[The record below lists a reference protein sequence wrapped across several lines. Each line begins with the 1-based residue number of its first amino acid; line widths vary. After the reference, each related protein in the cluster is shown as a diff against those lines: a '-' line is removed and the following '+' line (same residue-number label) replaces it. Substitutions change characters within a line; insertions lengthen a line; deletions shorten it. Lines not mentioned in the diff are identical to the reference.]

1 MNTEQ
6 SGASD
11 LRIPLLSIPS
21 PSASRHSRDN
31 SGGLEDFS
39 SCLDRFS
46 DDRGRDRAGQPSTV
60 SDVESGRTSASA
72 SSEEIEDDDSCD
84 FTELTGSDDLNLS
97 GTASIEDGPVN
108 PNDEAPLPVTD
119 THPRAGDRLQSDGSE
134 AVMRASAKDAPKLA
148 KEAAGSD
155 AKASPA
161 TVASGKAGDAMVAR
175 VAILPSNAAGQQL
188 RAAPAV
194 VADVGNRV
202 GKDRPMP
209 GQGVKQVL
217 PGANAARDVESP
229 AAKPPTK
236 PVVGPAKE
244 PKAMV
249 LTEQKTVSVQA
260 GGARAV
266 AIQDPIE
273 QSATTQPIESG
284 KPPVLVSAEA
294 VPVASSGNPKP
305 PAQTG
310 PKGNIPNLGSALSSG
325 TAQKDAKA
333 TGVSVNLPNGAK
345 PSVVDVHSAGKGL
358 ELGKNPEMNATP
370 AEVLSKET
378 GALFQRGDIRD
389 VGQSHPSAKQPL
401 SNTSRN
407 AFGNPPEATAQFLK
421 ETLASGS
428 KPTADASA
436 NAAQLVGK
444 KVVPVPAPG
453 AGNGQSLVNEPIVK
467 GSDFR
472 WMLDGTPDAL
482 ESPSMMS
489 TSNRDLSIPMK
500 GSLFSQSS
508 RLDGSD
514 AFLASNRS
522 GWSGDSSSGRNEG
535 NESGGSHPETGS
547 QSRDALPS
555 AYRDVAKGVASAES
569 AETRSSMGS
578 QASGNAAER
587 AAASQVSVQVVNQI
601 VQHLERMRQAEKNH
615 VRVVLSDDGANRL
628 TADIRMVGGRIQASF
643 EGNADAMAQIRKEW
657 EIIRDH
663 AQELGVAL
671 DEPEYLSD
679 PWSGEDSILFPVA
692 GPSGDENPSVIQH
705 NNQSVR
711 PVYKTAAA
719 GSSGPVHLYA

>member
-1 MNTEQ
+1 MNTQ
-6 SGASD
+6 QSGVSGASD
-11 LRIPLLSIPS
+11 LRVPLLSIPS
-21 PSASRHSRDN
+21 PSASRHSRDG

-46 DDRGRDRAGQPSTV
+46 HDRGRDRAGQPPA
-60 SDVESGRTSASA
+60 TSNGDSAGTA
-72 SSEEIEDDDSCD
+72 SSAASVELEEADDYD
-84 FTELTGSDDLNLS
+84 FSELSLSDDLNLS
-97 GTASIEDGPVN
+97 ATASDGAGPVN
-108 PNDEAPLPVTD
+108 PDDGAPVSVPD
-119 THPRAGDRLQSDGSE
+119 NHPKSADCSQSDGSE
-134 AVMRASAKDAPKLA
+134 AAMRASATDAPKSA
-148 KEAAGSD
+148 KDAAGSD
-155 AKASPA
+155 VKA
-161 TVASGKAGDAMVAR
+161 ASGKEGDAMDAK
-175 VAILPSNAAGQQL
+175 VAILPSNAAGRPVRTGQG
-188 RAAPAV
+188 V
-194 VADVGNRV
+194 VTDVGKKV
-202 GKDRPMP
+202 GKEGLMP
-209 GQGVKQVL
+209 GQGSKQVL
-217 PGANAARDVESP
+217 PGAKAARDVESP
-229 AAKPPTK
+229 AVKQPTI
-236 PVVGPAKE
+236 PVADSAKE
-244 PKAMV
+244 AKAMMH
-249 LTEQKTVSVQA
+249 TEQKTVSVQA
-260 GGARAV
+260 GGAKV
-266 AIQDPIE
+266 ATIQDPIE
-273 QSATTQPIESG
+273 KSGTTQPIESG
-284 KPPVLVSAEA
+284 KSPVLASAETETG
-294 VPVASSGNPKP
+294 ASSRNPKT

-310 PKGNIPNLGSALSSG
+310 LKGNIPTQGAALSSG
-325 TAQKDAKA
+325 TSQKDAKA
-333 TGVSVNLPNGAK
+333 IDVPVKAPNGAK
-345 PSVVDVHSAGKGL
+345 PPVVDVQNAGKGL
-358 ELGKNPEMNATP
+358 ESGKNPEIAANP
-370 AEVLSKET
+370 AEVLPKGTE
-378 GALFQRGDIRD
+378 ALFQRGDVRD
-389 VGQSHPSAKQPL
+389 VGQRHPYTKQPM

-407 AFGNPPEATAQFLK
+407 TPGNPPEATNQVLK

-428 KPTADASA
+428 KPVADASA

-444 KVVPVPAPG
+444 KVAPVPAAG
-453 AGNGQSLVNEPIVK
+453 LGNGQSLVNEPLVK
-467 GSDFR
+467 GSDSR

-482 ESPSMMS
+482 ETSSMMS

-522 GWSGDSSSGRNEG
+522 GWSGDSSSGRNDG

-569 AETRSSMGS
+569 AETRGSMGA

-615 VRVVLSDDGANRL
+615 VRVVLGDDGANRL

-643 EGNADAMAQIRKEW
+643 EGNADAMAQIRKDW

-679 PWSGEDSILFPVA
+679 PWSGEDSTPFPVA